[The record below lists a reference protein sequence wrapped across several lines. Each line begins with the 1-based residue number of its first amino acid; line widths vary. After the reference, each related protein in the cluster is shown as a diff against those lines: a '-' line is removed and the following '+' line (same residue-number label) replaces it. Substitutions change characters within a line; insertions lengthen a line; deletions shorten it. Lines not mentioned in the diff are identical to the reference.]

1 MDTNFQT
8 SFIPKKPLAEER
20 APVIPSTSIFSF
32 IATLI
37 FFAALASAAGMYFYE
52 AGLNKSINAAKTSL
66 NSARDSFEPAL
77 ITKLKTLDRR
87 LTNAN
92 LLLKNHI
99 AVTPIFNALSATT
112 LKSIQFTKFSY
123 TTPVDRTAPILIRMS
138 GKARDYSSIAL
149 QSDHLATNKNIHNP
163 IFSNLNLDS
172 TSGMV
177 AFDLVFSVSPDLVRF
192 TNNVSSLISQ
202 QGTLQTTPATPA
214 TNTTTTPSQ
223 TTPITTTPDEQQPVP
238 Q

>member
-20 APVIPSTSIFSF
+20 TPIVPSTSIFSF
-32 IATLI
+32 IATLV

-52 AGLNKSINAAKTSL
+52 AGLNKSINGAKTSL
-66 NSARDSFEPAL
+66 SSARDSFEPAL

-92 LLLKNHI
+92 TLLDNHI
-99 AVTPIFNALSATT
+99 AVTPIFTALSTST
-112 LKSIQFTKFSY
+112 LKTVQFTKFSY
-123 TTPVDRTAPILIRMS
+123 TTAADKTAPILIRMS

-149 QSDHLATNKNIHNP
+149 QSDQLAKNKHIRNP

-177 AFDLVFSVSPDLVRF
+177 AFELVFSVSPDLVRF
-192 TNNVSSLISQ
+192 TNNVSTLISQ
-202 QGTLQTTPATPA
+202 QGTVTSTSNNQTPKTSDQGTTNNNLTPTDNP
-214 TNTTTTPSQ
+214 
-223 TTPITTTPDEQQPVP
+223 QPVS

>member
-1 MDTNFQT
+1 MDNNFQT

-20 APVIPSTSIFSF
+20 APVVPSTSIFSF
-32 IATLI
+32 IATLL

-52 AGLNKSINAAKTSL
+52 SGLNKSIAGAKTSL
-66 NSARDSFEPAL
+66 ASARDTFEPSL

-87 LTNAN
+87 LTSAN

-99 AVTPIFNALSATT
+99 AVTPIFAALSAST
-112 LKSIQFTKFSY
+112 LKTVQFTKFSY
-123 TTPVDRTAPILIRMS
+123 ITPVDRTAPILIRMS

-149 QSDHLATNKNIHNP
+149 ESDQLATNKNIHNP
-163 IFSNLNLDS
+163 IFSNLSLDA

-192 TNNVSSLISQ
+192 TNNVSALISQ
-202 QGTLQTTPATPA
+202 QGTPQTTPATPKS
-214 TNTTTTPSQ
+214 TTPTTPTG
-223 TTPITTTPDEQQPVP
+223 TTPINTIVEDQPVS